1 MTATRRLVEQDKELY
16 GGLATYGIPELAQA
30 GYENSPLKET
40 HGFDEND
47 VDTSLQIGSDRWRLT
62 GRFDVNA
69 VTDGLQRLGFAE
81 SANDD
86 GALLKGRNGD
96 QVAVS
101 ATVRSLSLSP
111 DTPPPA
117 LAAPKAS
124 VADDPSYQAVAHCV
138 GDSTYYAT
146 FYGEEQKSRSP
157 DVILYAIG
165 ATAQADGTSRERLCA
180 LTTSPQGAARTA
192 DKLRATTT
200 SGERFAG
207 AVVDAGSG
215 KAPVVSMEWANGPQA
230 RPGDQNRTLQ
240 LPKLFMG
247 ER

>member
-1 MTATRRLVEQDKELY
+1 MTATRRLLEQDNELY
-16 GGLATYGIPELAQA
+16 AGLATYGIPELAQA

-69 VTDGLQRLGFAE
+69 VTDGLQRLGFAK
-81 SANDD
+81 SDD
-86 GALLKGRNGD
+86 DDALLKGRNGD

-124 VADDPSYQAVAHCV
+124 VADDPSYQAVAHCI
-138 GDSTYYAT
+138 GDSTYHAT
-146 FYGEEQKSRSP
+146 FYGEERKSRTP

-200 SGERFAG
+200 SGERFTG

-215 KAPVVSMEWANGPQA
+215 EAPVVSMEWANGPQA